1 MLQRSLAS
9 LWAARR
15 EFRRSLG
22 NSPSHGCRR
31 ASPLSEGAKNI
42 DVIANQPAGW
52 CGDPFSLSLVERH
65 DPRGRLCAEGTRKAP
80 PCRGYGLP
88 RQCAHW
94 LAMTWFFD
102 TLSPLREGAKASF
115 SAFHNFKFLIRI
127 KEEGFFEISV
137 TYSSFSA
144 SIFQKQTTERRI
156 SYESHVSLCGLFR
169 VGDAAV
175 FVPVCQRPAGMKFFR
190 NPVTFFHRDAS
201 IL

>member
-1 MLQRSLAS
+1 MAPSL
-9 LWAARR
+9 R
-15 EFRRSLG
+15 G
-22 NSPSHGCRR
+22 
-31 ASPLSEGAKNI
+31 LSVSKNH
-42 DVIANQPAGW
+42 VIA
-52 CGDPFSLSLVERH
+52 S
-65 DPRGRLCAEGTRKAP
+65 
-80 PCRGYGLP
+80 
-88 RQCAHW
+88 QCAHW
-94 LAMTWFFD
+94 RGNPYPLQGGALRVPSAHRRPLGDVSLYERQRERIATPACGLVRDDIYILGFS
-102 TLSPLREGAKASF
+102 TVCSPLREGAKASF